1 MWTGLT
7 RSGTDKALPLT
18 DKEIP
23 VYRAPL
29 GVGSFK
35 LVWKTPLLTLDLDHH
50 LPRLA
55 DLVREGGDRAHLA
68 EDALLDAFE
77 ACSPDRVCS
86 VIPGIVTSLRGNAT
100 GGCCRRCPAVWVGRH
115 IVRH

>member
-1 MWTGLT
+1 MVVPPRVPPTGIVRGGSEKT
-7 RSGTDKALPLT
+7 LPLS

-50 LPRLA
+50 LPRLT

-68 EDALLDAFE
+68 EDALFDAFE
-77 ACSPDRVCS
+77 ACSPDRVCA
-86 VIPGIVTSLRGNAT
+86 VIPGVVASLRGVSVSAT
-100 GGCCRRCPAVWVGRH
+100 CDR
-115 IVRH
+115 